1 MTPVIAW
8 KVLERLGYGS
18 TSKPTPQSN
27 PQTPYQSKNP
37 NPPPATPTSSSQNEI
52 LEKEIIKAIFKTE
65 RMLVYRHELELPE
78 DYEIDNTYI
87 FYKDENADFD
97 VIMDPDIIKL
107 DDKELNIFR
116 EIFVIDEDMD
126 IDKVSE
132 LVTKY
137 VTRKMQTCTKT
148 GHVYSLLLEKAE
160 KYFNVEK
167 DDSEYNERTYRGKI
181 KYIIKDG
188 NTVLGTIIENI
199 EYCNYCI
206 NDPMVSIGIQKCIE
220 IIREEQS

>member
-1 MTPVIAW
+1 M
-8 KVLERLGYGS
+8 
-18 TSKPTPQSN
+18 
-27 PQTPYQSKNP
+27 
-37 NPPPATPTSSSQNEI
+37 NEI
-52 LEKEIIKAIFKTE
+52 LEKEIIKAIFKTG

-87 FYKDENADFD
+87 FYMNENDSDFD
-97 VIMDPDIIKL
+97 VIIPDIIKL

-137 VTRKMQTCTKT
+137 VIRKMQTCTKT
-148 GHVYSLLLEKAE
+148 GHVYSLLLEKA
-160 KYFNVEK
+160 KKFYNVEE
-167 DDSEYNERTYRGKI
+167 DDNEYNGRYYVGKI

-188 NTVLGTIIENI
+188 NTILGTIIENI

>member
-1 MTPVIAW
+1 MDEV
-8 KVLERLGYGS
+8 
-18 TSKPTPQSN
+18 
-27 PQTPYQSKNP
+27 
-37 NPPPATPTSSSQNEI
+37 
-52 LEKEIIKAIFKTE
+52 LEKEIIKAIFKTG

-87 FYKDENADFD
+87 FYMNENDSDFD
-97 VIMDPDIIKL
+97 IIMDPDIIKL

-116 EIFVIDEDMD
+116 ELFVIDEDMD

-137 VTRKMQTCTKT
+137 VKRKMQTCTKT
-148 GHVYSLLLEKAE
+148 GQVYSLLLEKA
-160 KYFNVEK
+160 KKFYNVEE

-188 NTVLGTIIENI
+188 NNTILGTIIENI

>member
-1 MTPVIAW
+1 MDEV
-8 KVLERLGYGS
+8 
-18 TSKPTPQSN
+18 
-27 PQTPYQSKNP
+27 
-37 NPPPATPTSSSQNEI
+37 
-52 LEKEIIKAIFKTE
+52 LEKEIIKSIFKTG

-87 FYKDENADFD
+87 FYMNENDSDFD

-126 IDKVSE
+126 INKVSKLITE
-132 LVTKY
+132 Y
-137 VTRKMQTCTKT
+137 VKRKMQTCTKV
-148 GHVYSLLLEKAE
+148 GHLYLLLLENAK
-160 KYFNVEK
+160 KFYNVEE
-167 DDSEYNERTYRGKI
+167 DDSEYNGRYYVGKI

-188 NTVLGTIIENI
+188 NTILGTIIENI

-206 NDPMVSIGIQKCIE
+206 NDRVSIGIQKCTE
-220 IIREEQS
+220 ITLENQS